1 MTEIIKKY
9 RSRLIVHGWLKSL
22 MLGAFIGF
30 SALLITTF
38 VFWFVGFDKLWVA
51 IPIFVAVTAAFAVIF
66 YFAKYRPDEKQI
78 AMKID
83 ALGLEERMITM
94 AQFKYA
100 DNYLAKMQREDAEK
114 ALAQVNPKSI
124 KFAAST
130 LVIVALAVSFVFAG
144 GMTTTSAL
152 ANAGY
157 IKYGKDYYAEATAEP
172 PVTYEI
178 TYKVEGNGKIEG
190 MLDKTSEIVNE
201 GESSTVVTA
210 APDEGSVFSGWQVN
224 DGESIK
230 VVDDIVTFI
239 KEVTKD
245 VTVTAQFEQIEEEFF
260 EDEQDAL
267 SNISGGDGQPGGPAD
282 PNAPPQQSDQSGDG
296 QGPGA
301 GGGLDSNRD
310 QVYDGDTN
318 YKDVIGE
325 SSNDA
330 NDSVNGNNNID
341 DGDKDGVG
349 GYYGSL

>member
-114 ALAQVNPKSI
+114 ALAQVNPKSL
-124 KFAAST
+124 KFVAST
-130 LVIVALAVSFVFAG
+130 LVIVALAVTFVFAG

-157 IKYGKDYYAEATAEP
+157 IKYGKDYYAEITAEP
-172 PVTYEI
+172 PVTYEV
-178 TYKVEGNGKIEG
+178 TYKVEGNGTIHGIDEAG
-190 MLDKTSEIVNE
+190 TETVIS
-201 GESSTVVTA
+201 GESSSVVTA
-210 APDEGSVFSGWQVN
+210 EPGNGNVFAGWQVN
-224 DGESIK
+224 DGDSIK

-245 VTVTAQFEQIEEEFF
+245 VTVTAQFEQIEDEYL
-260 EDEQDAL
+260 EDEMDEV
-267 SNISGGDGQPGGPAD
+267 SNLQGGDGNGGGMPD

-301 GGGLDSNRD
+301 GGGSDSNRD
-310 QVYDGDTN
+310 QVYDGNTN

-325 SSNDA
+325 SSDDA